1 MTKSDIGVIGM
12 GVMGSNLA
20 LNLVEHGVS
29 TSIYNRSYEK
39 TEATYEKAKN
49 IISNDAMQAFKTL
62 EDFVDSLAFPRKVII
77 IITSGEATDAM
88 INALIP
94 LLSKGDI
101 ILEASNAYYKDTL
114 RRMEVLKAVGIHNL
128 GVGVS
133 GGEEGARN
141 GASIMVGGDAQVY
154 ALVEPFL
161 AKAAAESVFGKCVA
175 RVGDKASGH
184 FVKMI
189 HNGIEYAIME
199 FIAEIYMLFV
209 EVYKFSAGEIS
220 EIFDKYNN
228 TKLKSYLMEIS
239 SIVTKTKNPDNPKE
253 FLIDNVLDIAGAK
266 GTGKWTIQESVAYDY
281 PCPTIAAAVYMRN
294 ISGWKKL
301 RLEYNKLPPTPKE
314 FIKHVEESL
323 YGAVLVAHLEGLM
336 LMKHISEKLNFNVDF
351 LNVLK
356 VWANGCILRKTS
368 IEFSTVL
375 LIELEV
381 AGVELTVPLAEFFES
396 SCIPVEF

>member
-49 IISNDAMQAFKTL
+49 TISNDAMQAFKTL

-175 RVGDKASGH
+175 R
-184 FVKMI
+184 
-189 HNGIEYAIME
+189 
-199 FIAEIYMLFV
+199 
-209 EVYKFSAGEIS
+209 
-220 EIFDKYNN
+220 
-228 TKLKSYLMEIS
+228 
-239 SIVTKTKNPDNPKE
+239 NPDNPKE

-301 RLEYNKLPPTPKE
+301 RLECHSKFGFEKYRPDNKLPPTPKE

-323 YGAVLVAHLEGLM
+323 YGAVLVAHLE
-336 LMKHISEKLNFNVDF
+336 E
-351 LNVLK
+351 
-356 VWANGCILRKTS
+356 TS